1 MNRSSSIHG
10 YLLAHP
16 RVDIPTTVKQ
26 DVTDPESQK
35 LIGKSLTYHG
45 ISARQPAHT
54 ILAVVSIEGDEKNI
68 TRVPATDLN
77 LAITYRCGMCRSTW
91 VAGFESGAM
100 TCRQC
105 GRTRSGEI
113 IGIKELVGDDG
124 AGDDMGNGNDDGN
137 SDSSDDSDSTD
148 EQNMDNMPEPEPE
161 PLVPLPQKTVRAQ
174 YNRYKKGGKQ
184 SKSKL
189 SQSKSNGYGGAQK

>member
-1 MNRSSSIHG
+1 MNKLSVIHG

-16 RVDIPTTVKQ
+16 RVDIPTTVKP

-35 LIGKSLTYHG
+35 LIGKSITYHG
-45 ISARQPAHT
+45 ISARQGGSSL
-54 ILAVVSIEGDEKNI
+54 LAVVSIEGNEKDI
-68 TRVPATDLN
+68 ARVPATDLN

-105 GRTRSGEI
+105 GRTRAGEI
-113 IGIKELVGDDG
+113 IGIKELVRDDG
-124 AGDDMGNGNDDGN
+124 TSDNSTDDRVDG
-137 SDSSDDSDSTD
+137 SDSIDGQSTD
-148 EQNMDNMPEPEPE
+148 DNMPESDPE

-174 YNRYKKGGKQ
+174 YNRYKKGKQ
-184 SKSKL
+184 SKSKP